1 MVPER
6 LGTDKS
12 LSSLEMNGRM
22 MWSTVKL
29 RKKPLEIS
37 LKSYV
42 NTNFEE
48 ICNIKSKKVK
58 IIN

>member
-1 MVPER
+1 MVHYKVE
-6 LGTDKS
+6 
-12 LSSLEMNGRM
+12 
-22 MWSTVKL
+22 
-29 RKKPLEIS
+29 KKPLEIS

>member
-1 MVPER
+1 MVHCKVE
-6 LGTDKS
+6 
-12 LSSLEMNGRM
+12 
-22 MWSTVKL
+22 
-29 RKKPLEIS
+29 KKPLEIS

-58 IIN
+58 VIN